1 MVERKLIVADETVVI
16 AYTKLTSEL
25 SIIRIVITNDL
36 VIPPSSTTTTFRI
49 FQETSVD
56 PIA

>member
-25 SIIRIVITNDL
+25 SIIRIVITDDL
-36 VIPPSSTTTTFRI
+36 VIPSSSTTTFRI